1 MNIWTIIWNFI
12 KKVFANERTIWIVIV
27 AFLIGAIWFGIG
39 KYKKLYNEYDNSV
52 QNNKAYAAQL
62 DNEKAKS
69 NVFKVTIEQLEYYN
83 DSITHKLVETKNKLG
98 IKDKEIKQ
106 LQYLVSTFKKTDT
119 IFLTDTIFKDPEFRL
134 DTVVGDEWVNTRVML
149 EYPNVIGVEPEAISE
164 KAVVIYANRETV
176 DPPKKFFL
184 CRWFQ
189 KKHTV
194 IKVVVDEKN
203 PHIKSQENI
212 FFEIAK

>member
-27 AFLIGAIWFGIG
+27 ALLIGAIWFGIG
-39 KYKKLYNEYDNSV
+39 KYKKLYNNYDNSV
-52 QNNKAYAAQL
+52 QNSKAYAAQL

-83 DSITHKLVETKNKLG
+83 DSIAHKLVETKNKLG
-98 IKDKEIKQ
+98 VKDKEVKQ
-106 LQYLVSTFKKTDT
+106 LQYLATTFKKTDT
-119 IFLTDTIFKDPEFRL
+119 IYLSDTVFKEPDFRL
-134 DTVVGDEWVNTRVML
+134 DTVVGDEWASTRVML
-149 EYPNVIGVEPEAISE
+149 EYPNLIGVEPEVKSEKVVAISTT
-164 KAVVIYANRETV
+164 RETV

-203 PHIKSQENI
+203 QHIKTQENV
-212 FFEIAK
+212 FFEIVE